1 MYHDGMTNNDQDF
14 EVCFRVDNVVLPKSG
29 YFGVSASTSAL
40 AGKKNPTTKENK
52 QAKAQCYKT
61 ICRLKLHRKMVF

>member
-40 AGKKNPTTKENK
+40 AGKKTPQPRKINRPRPSAIK
-52 QAKAQCYKT
+52 QF
-61 ICRLKLHRKMVF
+61 VD